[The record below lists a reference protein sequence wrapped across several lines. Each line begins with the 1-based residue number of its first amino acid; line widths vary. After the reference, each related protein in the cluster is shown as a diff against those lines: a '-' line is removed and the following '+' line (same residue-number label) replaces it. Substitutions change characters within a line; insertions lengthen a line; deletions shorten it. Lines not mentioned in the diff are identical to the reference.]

1 MWFTNNSQSSV
12 NYIKI
17 KGLKKE
23 FETHFFEVNWEPID
37 VNTFEGTLIGAKAD
51 SYEYEGSM
59 KNTMK
64 LLFEDSDGEQFQLD
78 AGYNSITRSLLN
90 SILGFMDANP
100 PKTKMDIQLSLY
112 ISKAGYKQIW
122 IKINGARAEWK
133 WDIAA
138 QKTMIETIVKK
149 NGDKEND
156 YFDYDKKLKE
166 SLSDIQ
172 AFIGEETKVE
182 EKAPRKSNGEEIDV
196 DNLPF

>member
-23 FETHFFEVNWEPID
+23 FETHFFEVNGEPID
-37 VNTFEGTLIGAKAD
+37 VNTFEGTLIDAKAD
-51 SYEYEGSM
+51 SYEYEGST

-64 LLFEDSDGEQFQLD
+64 LLFEDNEGEQYQLD
-78 AGYNSITRSLLN
+78 AGYNSLTRSLLN

-112 ISKAGYKQIW
+112 ISKAGYKQIG
-122 IKINGARAEWK
+122 IKINGTRAQWK

-172 AFIGEETKVE
+172 AFIGVIEPTVE
-182 EKAPRKSNGEEIDV
+182 ERKELTIEDF
-196 DNLPF
+196 PF

>member
-1 MWFTNNSQSSV
+1 MWFTNNSKSSV

-23 FETHFFEVNWEPID
+23 FDTHFFEVNGEPID
-37 VNTFEGTLIGAKAD
+37 VNTFEWTLINAKAD

-64 LLFEDSDGEQFQLD
+64 LLFEDSEGEQYQLD

-90 SILGFMDANP
+90 SILGFMDENP

-112 ISKAGYKQIW
+112 ISKAWYKQIG
-122 IKINGARAEWK
+122 IKINGARAQWR

-166 SLSDIQ
+166 SLSEI
-172 AFIGEETKVE
+172 AAYIGVVTPTVE
-182 EKAPRKSNGEEIDV
+182 ERKEIALEDI
-196 DNLPF
+196 PF